1 MLNRLKMMVVPFL
14 LLKGLD
20 SSQRAREMT
29 ETGREEKRQ
38 RGEKYVCDYVRETEG
53 ERERWGNTFQSDMIM
68 SLIE

>member
-29 ETGREEKRQ
+29 ETGREEKR
-38 RGEKYVCDYVRETEG
+38 RE
-53 ERERWGNTFQSDMIM
+53 ERNMCVIM
-68 SLIE
+68 